1 MTALDRRA
9 VLRGMS
15 SGILSVSVGLALM
28 PSAAEAIV
36 FSPGTSRQDAPDQGA
51 SDPANPDSLV
61 EKARVV
67 VVHPRRRRRSRRRV
81 CWWRRG
87 RRVCEWRW

>member
-9 VLRGMS
+9 MLRGMS
-15 SGILSVSVGLALM
+15 SGVLAASLGLAFL
-28 PSAAEAIV
+28 PKAAEAMV
-36 FSPGTSRQDAPDQGA
+36 PALGASAQGA
-51 SDPANPDSLV
+51 ADPANPDNLV

-67 VVHPRRRRRSRRRV
+67 VVHPRHRRRRRRRV

-87 RRVCEWRW
+87 RRVCAWRW